1 MRTEISPR
9 LAISTLPNTRA
20 SPPTWS
26 RATGSHPAL
35 SRALVR
41 AREGRRVATCYAS
54 RRRYL
59 VALLQ
64 RASPARP
71 LWRRPPP
78 WLERVRSSKRNVSV
92 PAGRT
97 IWAFGTD
104 HLEGLD
110 QVWPRLARVYDIVYE
125 AHLCCDHRVVELL
138 FVVLDEPLAF
148 GFRVFG
154 LRDLA
159 PEDDSDGGGRAHHRD
174 LTRGPRDVH
183 VGPDVLGAHDVIG
196 PAVSL
201 SGDDRHLGHRGL
213 RESVE
218 QLRPVTDYAPP
229 LLVRAWQKAWHVNER
244 KKRDVE
250 GVAEAYEPGALHARV
265 HVERPSEHGRLVP
278 DDADGPPIEP
288 SEADDEVLGPALLN
302 LEELPVVDHSLYRT
316 SNVVGALGGV
326 GDQTRQVLV
335 HPLRVVGRPEVR
347 GALQIVLGQEGEQV
361 AHVVEAG
368 LLVGRREVGY
378 ARPSIVGGRAA
389 EVLEGNVL
397 AGDALYDV
405 GARDEHVA
413 RLLDH
418 EHEVRDGRR
427 VHSAARA
434 GSDDDGD
441 LGHHARG

>member
-20 SPPTWS
+20 SPPTRS
-26 RATGSHPAL
+26 RTTGSHPAL

-78 WLERVRSSKRNVSV
+78 RLERVRSSQRNVSV
-92 PAGRT
+92 PAGRPIRT
-97 IWAFGTD
+97 FGTD

-110 QVWPRLARVYDIVYE
+110 QVWPRLARVYNIVYE
-125 AHLCCDHRVVELL
+125 AHLCCNHRVVELL
-138 FVVLDEPLAF
+138 FVVLDEPLAL

-159 PEDDSDGGGRAHHRD
+159 PEDDADGGRRAHHRD

-196 PAVSL
+196 PTVSL
-201 SGDDRHLGHRGL
+201 SGDNRHLGHRGL

-244 KKRDVE
+244 KKRNVE
-250 GVAEAYEPGALHARV
+250 GVAEADEPCTLHARV
-265 HVERPSEHGRLVP
+265 YVERPREHGRLVP
-278 DDADGPPIEP
+278 DDADRPPVEP
-288 SEADDEVLGPALLN
+288 GEADDEVLGPTLLN
-302 LEELPVVDHSLYRT
+302 LEELAVVHHAFYRAAD
-316 SNVVGALGGV
+316 VVRALGRV

-335 HPLRVVGRPEVR
+335 HPFRVVGRPEV
-347 GALQIVLGQEGEQV
+347 GGTLQVVLGEEGEQV

-368 LLVGRREVGY
+368 LLVGGREVG
-378 ARPSIVGGRAA
+378 
-389 EVLEGNVL
+389 
-397 AGDALYDV
+397 DA
-405 GARDEHVA
+405 
-413 RLLDH
+413 
-418 EHEVRDGRR
+418 
-427 VHSAARA
+427 
-434 GSDDDGD
+434 
-441 LGHHARG
+441 